1 MLENVWTSILDWF
14 SDRSKRTKLV
24 RGFNNA
30 AKEAYVQGI
39 VPTLLKAEFSKGN
52 SEYRH
57 QFSDWLLHGF
67 RVTAFVGKQLS
78 KNELIEIGTTVLS
91 DAVLVRQLVVLGFDT
106 LEVQGDIGVF
116 GCMWQLTDHI
126 AIGN

>member
-30 AKEAYVQGI
+30 AKEAYVQGM

-57 QFSDWLLHGF
+57 QFSDLLLHGF

-78 KNELIEIGTTVLS
+78 RNELIEIGTTVLS

-116 GCMWQLTDHI
+116 GCMWQLKDHI